1 MTQDL
6 KDKIALFCDIN
17 KKVLLNVVTQI
28 LFMRFRYNS
37 KQDMDDIVIQ
47 RLQLNASMKHN

>member
-17 KKVLLNVVTQI
+17 KE
-28 LFMRFRYNS
+28 S
-37 KQDMDDIVIQ
+37 VIECRDADSLYEFHYTIQ
-47 RLQLNASMKHN
+47 ANKKHG